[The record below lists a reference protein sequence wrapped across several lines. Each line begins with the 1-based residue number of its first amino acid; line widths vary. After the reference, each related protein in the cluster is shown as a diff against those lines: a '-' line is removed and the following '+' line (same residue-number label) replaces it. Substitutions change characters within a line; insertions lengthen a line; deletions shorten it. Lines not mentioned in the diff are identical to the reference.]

1 MVAGA
6 MLVLEEST
14 ELFIVLEI
22 QIIFVSVTILGSS
35 CNYSTLIQ
43 TSFKHLI
50 AFIPVDIFLIF

>member
-1 MVAGA
+1 